1 MNYHHEPFVPTYVP
15 IIPQLVRHSGF
26 HRHNHLRWPPSN
38 AKVRCNAAAVPLAL
52 PRLLS
57 WGRNCKA
64 WFPKRF
70 ASWHND
76 DSCVIS
82 TTSANMDAN
91 IAIDNGINLHH
102 SIIILQDTVHTYTVI
117 FLTVSRAMGNR
128 NWTQWSVRLLMF
140 TLKTRDFGAEQ
151 QCSGCFLQTQQYGQ
165 GFEKSLCHYPSSLL
179 KSYFT
184 IQIVGSIYISCIKYY
199 VQYCTTIRSSK
210 TSATVFGLGL
220 FIFTISLMALC
231 HLGYLGLSSISFIRR
246 PQQLLPRVLPEV
258 S

>member
-52 PRLLS
+52 PRLPS

-102 SIIILQDTVHTYTVI
+102 SIIILQDTVYTYTVI

-128 NWTQWSVRLLMF
+128 NWTQWPVRLLMF

-151 QCSGCFLQTQQYGQ
+151 QCSGCFLT
-165 GFEKSLCHYPSSLL
+165 KLNNTDRDLWSHYPSSLL

-184 IQIVGSIYISCIKYY
+184 IQIVGSIWHIMYQI
-199 VQYCTTIRSSK
+199 CTIIR
-210 TSATVFGLGL
+210 
-220 FIFTISLMALC
+220 
-231 HLGYLGLSSISFIRR
+231 
-246 PQQLLPRVLPEV
+246 
-258 S
+258 